1 MGAKSDPRGQRI
13 GIMQKRPCEWYVT
26 SQQQGATYF
35 VEDMRI
41 RKLIEIT
48 YPRSGISKVII
59 RK

>member
-1 MGAKSDPRGQRI
+1 
-13 GIMQKRPCEWYVT
+13 MQKRPCEWYVT